1 MIAAAAAKP
10 SPKPAA
16 SPKPASQAAPAPQEG
31 EAGEATTT
39 ADNSEGQT
47 AEAAMVDEST
57 LTRRQKRLLR
67 RQQMQQEPFLP
78 WLR

>member
-1 MIAAAAAKP
+1 MSGGDALPGGLARGHHDA
-10 SPKPAA
+10 
-16 SPKPASQAAPAPQEG
+16 QEG

-39 ADNSEGQT
+39 AENSQGQT